1 MTAAQPPSRPPQLR
15 PLFEILNRHGVDFV
29 VVGGIAGGAH
39 GSAMATFDL
48 DVAYARDD
56 ANLDR
61 LAAALAEMDVKLR
74 GVAEDLPFQV
84 DAKTLANGSNF
95 TFETTYGSFDI
106 LGDVNGM
113 RDYESLRL
121 GSESQVISGAEV
133 RVASI
138 GDLIAMK
145 RAANRPKDQVA
156 VEEYIVIADEQKR
169 LAREKKER
177 GED

>member
-1 MTAAQPPSRPPQLR
+1 MTASAHPGRPPQLR

-29 VVGGIAGGAH
+29 VIGGIAGGAH
-39 GSAMATFDL
+39 GSALATFDL
-48 DVAYARDD
+48 DIAYARDD

-61 LAAALAEMDVKLR
+61 LAAALAEMDVALR
-74 GVAEDLPFQV
+74 GAPEDLPFQV

-95 TFETTYGSFDI
+95 TFETAYGSFDV
-106 LGDVNGM
+106 LGHVDGM
-113 RDYESLRL
+113 RDFESLRVNAAI
-121 GSESQVISGAEV
+121 QQIAGAAV

-138 GDLIAMK
+138 CDLIAMK